1 MTTRPRILIVDDEPL
16 NVDYLEQ
23 ELEDLNYETVS
34 AANGQ
39 EALEMVRA
47 SAPDLILLDIMMPIM
62 DGFSVLEQLKA
73 NPATRDIPV
82 IIISANNDLQSVV
95 RGIKMGAED
104 YLPKP
109 FEPVLLHARIAAG
122 FEKKSLRDQQRKLLH
137 TFASKEV
144 AELLMADGFSL
155 GGKRISASIMFAD
168 IRSFTSIAE
177 NQEPSESI
185 DLLNHYFS
193 LMFDAITNNGGTV
206 NQVVGDGLMAVFG
219 APIFFEDHSERAV
232 RAALQMLEQLKV
244 FNHNQAAHGKTQI
257 RIGIGIATGQMVA
270 GYTGTQ
276 TRAIYTCIGDTV
288 NVASRIEEY
297 TKEALHPILIDNY
310 TRQNL
315 PADILVEDLGKIVF
329 KGKNQ
334 AINVFAVMGSSA

>member
-23 ELEDLNYETVS
+23 ELEDLNYETIS

-168 IRSFTSIAE
+168 IRSFTTISDK
-177 NQEPSESI
+177 I
-185 DLLNHYFS
+185 DAADTIELLNDYYAA
-193 LMFDAITNNGGTV
+193 MFEPISRHGGVV
-206 NQVVGDGLMAVFG
+206 NQIIGDGLMALFG
-219 APIFFEDHSERAV
+219 LSGRAEEHRTQAV
-232 RAALQMLEQLKV
+232 QAALGMLDSLKV
-244 FNHNQAAHGKTQI
+244 LNEKRERSGKEHLK
-257 RIGIGIATGQMVA
+257 IGIGIATGIVVA
-270 GYTGTQ
+270 GYAGTQ
-276 TRAIYTCIGDTV
+276 HRATYTCVGDSV
-288 NVASRIEEY
+288 NLAARIESH
-297 TKEALHPILIDNY
+297 TKSVGHPILIDLY
-310 TRQNL
+310 TREKL
-315 PADILVEDLGKIVF
+315 PDSISCSPLGPTVFRGKTRPVEI
-329 KGKNQ
+329 
-334 AINVFAVMGSSA
+334 FAVNI